1 MTDSIR
7 KNGISNILTTINI
20 TTETLKLVTSS
31 NKFSIQVD
39 WKTLVQN
46 ILEMVYCFE
55 HRIFKHS
62 MYIDRKRKEILYH
75 KFISSEN
82 MFTVFHDIL
91 QVDKSVQIKN
101 EDIILLVDNEN
112 KINKLTQSSENRI
125 FSTPKDLFEEMF
137 LF

>member
-20 TTETLKLVTSS
+20 TTETLKVVTSS

>member
-1 MTDSIR
+1 
-7 KNGISNILTTINI
+7 
-20 TTETLKLVTSS
+20 
-31 NKFSIQVD
+31 
-39 WKTLVQN
+39 
-46 ILEMVYCFE
+46 MVYCFE

>member
-20 TTETLKLVTSS
+20 TTKTLKLVTSS

>member
-1 MTDSIR
+1 
-7 KNGISNILTTINI
+7 
-20 TTETLKLVTSS
+20 
-31 NKFSIQVD
+31 
-39 WKTLVQN
+39 
-46 ILEMVYCFE
+46 
-55 HRIFKHS
+55 
-62 MYIDRKRKEILYH
+62 
-75 KFISSEN
+75 

-91 QVDKSVQIKN
+91 QVDKSVRIKN